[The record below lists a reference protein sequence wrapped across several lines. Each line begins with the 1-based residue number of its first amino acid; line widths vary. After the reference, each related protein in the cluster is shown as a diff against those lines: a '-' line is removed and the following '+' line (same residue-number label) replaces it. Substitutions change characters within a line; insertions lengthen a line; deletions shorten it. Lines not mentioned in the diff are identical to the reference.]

1 VHAHVWARLCFPCTT
16 AVEAREQV
24 CRVVAAV
31 RALAELFL
39 AIHPAAVEGVAD
51 AALAWG
57 VPPRDM
63 GGAPF
68 LRRLAERE
76 AARRLEAAD
85 GGEGTLE

>member
-1 VHAHVWARLCFPCTT
+1 M
-16 AVEAREQV
+16 

-39 AIHPAAVEGVAD
+39 AIHPDAVGSVAD

-63 GGAPF
+63 GSAPF
-68 LRRLAERE
+68 LCRLAERE
-76 AARRLEAAD
+76 AARRTDAAGVD
-85 GGEGTLE
+85 TAGE